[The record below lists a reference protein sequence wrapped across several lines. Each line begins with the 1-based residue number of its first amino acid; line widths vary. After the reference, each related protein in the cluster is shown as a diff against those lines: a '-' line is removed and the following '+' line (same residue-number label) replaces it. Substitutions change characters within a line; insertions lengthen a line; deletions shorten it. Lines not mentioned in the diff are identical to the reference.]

1 VSAEFLQEVVVCIGQ
16 PLDANPL
23 QFMMERAFR
32 AAQLDWRY
40 LMLEVAP
47 DDLKDAVRGIRAL
60 GFAGATVTTPHKV
73 AVIPLLG
80 ELTEAADL
88 MGAVNCIFRKEG
100 QLIGDNA
107 NGAGFLE
114 ALKEKVDPA
123 EKRVL
128 LLGAGG
134 MARSIAV
141 ELALAGAKQIRVAD
155 RAEEKAS
162 GLATLLGDRLN
173 VDSETLPLT
182 SGLAVPDE
190 TDIVI
195 NATPVGF
202 GDSEAKPLI
211 KTKTLAKSMVVA
223 DVTFHPADTRLIREA
238 ADLGCTTVTGPE
250 ALLNQA
256 VKCFR
261 TWTSCEPDRDVMRE
275 AIDEF
280 FGI

>member
-1 VSAEFLQEVVVCIGQ
+1 MSAEFLQEVVVCIGQ

-23 QFMMERAFR
+23 QFMMERAFQ
-32 AAQLDWRY
+32 AAKLDWRY

-47 DDLKDAVRGIRAL
+47 EDLEDAVRGIRAL

-73 AVIPLLG
+73 AVISHLS
-80 ELTEAADL
+80 ELTEAAEL
-88 MGAVNCIFRKEG
+88 MGAVNCIFRKED

-114 ALKEKVDPA
+114 ALKEKADPA
-123 EKRVL
+123 EQRVL

-141 ELALAGAKQIRVAD
+141 ELALAGAGHICVAD
-155 RAEEKAS
+155 RDEEKA
-162 GLATLLGDRLN
+162 GDLATLLGDRLH
-173 VDSETLPLT
+173 VDSQTLPLT
-182 SGLAVPDE
+182 SGLAVPEE
-190 TDIVI
+190 TNIVV

-202 GDSEAKPLI
+202 GDPDAKPLI
-211 KTKTLAKSMVVA
+211 KTKTLVESTVVA

-256 VKCFR
+256 IKCFR
-261 TWTSCEPDRDVMRE
+261 TWTSREPDRDIMRE